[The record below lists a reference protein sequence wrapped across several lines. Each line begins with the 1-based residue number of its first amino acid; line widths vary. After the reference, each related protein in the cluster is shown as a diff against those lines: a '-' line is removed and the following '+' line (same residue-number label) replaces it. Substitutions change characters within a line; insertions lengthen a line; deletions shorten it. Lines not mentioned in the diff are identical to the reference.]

1 MREKTDNPKGYL
13 KLNNVEYTFSL
24 ESKYLFLLHKDTGTD
39 GLGLGNLENWEKLRK
54 GFPLNGIWL
63 IAHGEIEQEKYYF
76 HCSNPFFHTNNKF
89 SLVVDCYAKIVSDE
103 EIVDFGNSIADGFLF
118 TADFIGEYIKDCIT
132 VQDSANDDSLR
143 LEFPSKSVKL
153 EDQDIEFSFC
163 HKVIGNPA
171 YGGLS
176 TIKPILKVNVPSVS
190 IDKLMEVYGNV
201 VRAFSFIFRKNSVAV
216 PEIAIL
222 KKAHDGKVGCI
233 FQAYFI
239 DCEPNEI
246 QYNRIVSSRALPYFD
261 KIYQLIASGE
271 LNTYHIPRNRSFE
284 VTHLILM
291 YSWFEK
297 LYKTLPCNPLVELK
311 INGRG
316 KEQLYWR
323 KEHPD
328 SSKRGKSIADKDQLY
343 LMLQDHPK
351 LKEYALKLLMCMS
364 GWFHID
370 EFFNGF
376 HERVSNYRNDI
387 IHNEDILGYPFIFQD
402 TRFLEL
408 INYYLIMKYKCQCT
422 DSDLDQLICGWFLDL

>member
-24 ESKYLFLLHKDTGTD
+24 ESKYLFLLHKDTGID
-39 GLGLGNLENWEKLRK
+39 GLGLGNLENWEKIRK

-143 LEFPSKSVKL
+143 LEFPSKNVKL

-176 TIKPILKVNVPSVS
+176 TIKPILKVNVPSIT

-201 VRAFSFIFRKNSVAV
+201 VRTFSFIFRKNSVTV

-222 KKAHDGKVGCI
+222 KEAHDGKSGCV
-233 FQAYFI
+233 FQVYFT

-246 QYNRIVSSRALPYFD
+246 QFNRIVSSRALPYFD

-271 LNTYHIPRNRSFE
+271 LNTYHIPRNRLFE
-284 VTHLILM
+284 VKHIILM
-291 YSWFEK
+291 N
-297 LYKTLPCNPLVELK
+297 L
-311 INGRG
+311 IN
-316 KEQLYWR
+316 K
-323 KEHPD
+323 
-328 SSKRGKSIADKDQLY
+328 
-343 LMLQDHPK
+343 
-351 LKEYALKLLMCMS
+351 KLL
-364 GWFHID
+364 
-370 EFFNGF
+370 
-376 HERVSNYRNDI
+376 NY
-387 IHNEDILGYPFIFQD
+387 
-402 TRFLEL
+402 
-408 INYYLIMKYKCQCT
+408 
-422 DSDLDQLICGWFLDL
+422 